1 MKKVILILAIVMTSV
16 SCGNAQKKEFSKDAL
31 KGKLTDTES
40 KEITFKEILKKHKG
54 KTIVIEFWASWCS
67 DCVKAMPK
75 VKEMQANNPNVVYIF
90 ISLDKT
96 FDKWKAGIEKHELA
110 GEHYWVNDEKGM
122 KGTFGKSVDL
132 DWIPRY
138 MIINKKGQ
146 IELYRAIE
154 TDFEKI
160 NATLKTLE

>member
-1 MKKVILILAIVMTSV
+1 MLILAIVMTSI
-16 SCGNAQKKEFSKDAL
+16 SCGNAQKKEFSKEAL

-54 KTIVIEFWASWCS
+54 KTVVIEFWASWCS

>member
-1 MKKVILILAIVMTSV
+1 MTSI

-54 KTIVIEFWASWCS
+54 KTVVIEFWASWCS

>member
-1 MKKVILILAIVMTSV
+1 MTSI
-16 SCGNAQKKEFSKDAL
+16 SCGNAQKKEFSKDAV

-40 KEITFKEILKKHKG
+40 KEVTFKEILKKHKG
-54 KTIVIEFWASWCS
+54 KTVVIEFWASWCS

>member
-1 MKKVILILAIVMTSV
+1 MTSV

-40 KEITFKEILKKHKG
+40 KEVTFKEILKKHKG

-75 VKEMQANNPNVVYIF
+75 VKEMQASNPNVVYIF

-96 FDKWKAGIEKHELA
+96 FDKWKAGIEKHEFA

-122 KGTFGKSVDL
+122 QGTFGKAIDL

>member
-40 KEITFKEILKKHKG
+40 KEVTFKEILKKHKG

-75 VKEMQANNPNVVYIF
+75 VKEMQASNPNVVYIF

>member
-1 MKKVILILAIVMTSV
+1 MTSI

-40 KEITFKEILKKHKG
+40 KEVTFKEILKKHKG
-54 KTIVIEFWASWCS
+54 KTVVIEFWASWCS

-75 VKEMQANNPNVVYIF
+75 VKEMQANNPNVVYVF
-90 ISLDKT
+90 ISMDKT
-96 FDKWKAGIEKHELA
+96 FDKWKAGIEKHEIA
-110 GEHYWVNDEKGM
+110 GDHYWVNDEKGM

>member
-1 MKKVILILAIVMTSV
+1 MKKIILIFAIVMTSI
-16 SCGNAQKKEFSKDAL
+16 SCGNAQKKEFSKEAL
-31 KGKLTDTES
+31 KGKLTNTES
-40 KEITFKEILKKHKG
+40 KEVTLKEILKKHKG
-54 KTIVIEFWASWCS
+54 KTVVIEFWASWCS

-75 VKEMQANNPNVVYIF
+75 VKEMQASNPNVVYIF
-90 ISLDKT
+90 ISMDKT
-96 FDKWKAGIEKHELA
+96 FDKWKAGIEKHEIV

>member
-1 MKKVILILAIVMTSV
+1 MKKITLLLAIIITSI
-16 SCGNAQKKEFSKDAL
+16 SCSNAQKKEFSKEAL
-31 KGKLTDTES
+31 KGKLTDVDN
-40 KEITFKEILKKHKG
+40 KEVTFKEILKKHKG
-54 KTIVIEFWASWCS
+54 KTVVIEFWASWCS

-75 VKEMQANNPNVVYIF
+75 VKEMQTNNPNVVYVF
-90 ISLDKT
+90 ISMDKA
-96 FDKWKAGIEKHELA
+96 FDKWKAGIEKHSLS
-110 GEHYWVNDEKGM
+110 GDHYWVNDEKGM

>member
-1 MKKVILILAIVMTSV
+1 MKKIIVIVAIIMTSI

-54 KTIVIEFWASWCS
+54 KTVVIEFWASWCS

-75 VKEMQANNPNVVYIF
+75 VKEMQASNPNVVYIF
-90 ISLDKT
+90 ISMDKA